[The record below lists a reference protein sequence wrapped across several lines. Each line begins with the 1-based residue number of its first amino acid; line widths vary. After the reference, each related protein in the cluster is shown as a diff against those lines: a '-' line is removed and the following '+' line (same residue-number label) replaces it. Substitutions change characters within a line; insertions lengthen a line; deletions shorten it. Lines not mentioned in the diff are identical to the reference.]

1 MKITAAVTESAHAP
15 FALQELELGDLRPD
29 EVLVHVAAAGICH
42 TDLIMRDQWAPVPL
56 PAVLGHEGAGV
67 VEAVGSAVTLVA
79 PGARVGM
86 SFDSC
91 GHCPTCR
98 TGRPAYCHAFW
109 DYNLAATRADGTSAL
124 SRDGG
129 LDIHGHFFGQS
140 CFATYAV
147 ASERNVI
154 ILPDS
159 IPLEVAAPVRLRRP
173 DRRRRSARLAARSG
187 RQHPGRA
194 SGPAQS
200 ASRPSWRESSRAAR
214 RSLAS
219 IATPHAS
226 SWRAS
231 SGRRTSS
238 MPACRDAAEEIV
250 RITRLRRRLQR
261 GNDGGVAAVL
271 RQAVDCLAPRG
282 TCGVIG
288 AAAVGTEV
296 SLDLSTILN
305 RAVRGIIEGDSV
317 PHSLLPRLIELWAQG
332 KFPVER
338 MMTFYDFDQIEEAA
352 RDAEDGRVVKPVL
365 RMGA

>member
-98 TGRPAYCHAFW
+98 TGRPAYCHDFW
-109 DYNLAATRADGTSAL
+109 AYNFAATRADGTSAL
-124 SRDGG
+124 SRDGE
-129 LDIHGHFFGQS
+129 LIHGHFFGQS
-140 CFATYAV
+140 CFATHAV

-159 IPLEVAAPVRLRRP
+159 IPLEVAAPFGCGVQTGAGGVLDSLRAQAGSTLGVFGTGAVGLSAIMAGVIAGCTTIFGI
-173 DRRRRSARLAARSG
+173 DRNPARLELARELG
-187 RQHPGRA
+187 
-194 SGPAQS
+194 
-200 ASRPSWRESSRAAR
+200 
-214 RSLAS
+214 
-219 IATPHAS
+219 ATHVINA
-226 SWRAS
+226 
-231 SGRRTSS
+231 GD
-238 MPACRDAAEEIV
+238 RDAVEEIV
-250 RITRLRRRLQR
+250 RIT
-261 GNDGGVAAVL
+261 GFGVDFSVETTAVPAVL

-296 SLDLSTILN
+296 SLDMSTILN